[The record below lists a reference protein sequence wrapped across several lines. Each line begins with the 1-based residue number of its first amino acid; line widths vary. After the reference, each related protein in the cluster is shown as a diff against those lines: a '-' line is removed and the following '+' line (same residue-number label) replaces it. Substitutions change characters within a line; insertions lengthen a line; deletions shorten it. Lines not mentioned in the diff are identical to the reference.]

1 MATKKT
7 AVSKI
12 SDKLAKVNEN
22 YNVYMYDNGYMFE
35 ISGKDAEGDWKTAK
49 IMCATID
56 QLVELVRE
64 ADTMEH
70 DD

>member
-1 MATKKT
+1 MATKKS

-12 SDKLAKVNEN
+12 SDKLSRVNEN
-22 YNVYMYDNGYMFE
+22 YTVNMYDNGYMFE
-35 ISGKDAEGDWKTAK
+35 IGGKDVEGNWKTAK

-64 ADTMEH
+64 ADTMER

>member
-64 ADTMEH
+64 ADATER

>member
-64 ADTMEH
+64 ADSMEH

>member
-1 MATKKT
+1 MATKKS

-64 ADTMEH
+64 ADSMEH

>member
-1 MATKKT
+1 MATKKS

-12 SDKLAKVNEN
+12 SDKLVKVNEN

-35 ISGKDAEGDWKTAK
+35 IGGKDDEGDWKTAK
-49 IMCATID
+49 IMCTTID

-64 ADTMEH
+64 ADSMER

>member
-1 MATKKT
+1 MATKKS

-12 SDKLAKVNEN
+12 SDKLAKVNES

-35 ISGKDAEGDWKTAK
+35 IGGKDAEGDWKTAK

-64 ADTMEH
+64 ADSMER

>member
-22 YNVYMYDNGYMFE
+22 YNVYMYE

-64 ADTMEH
+64 ADAMEH

>member
-22 YNVYMYDNGYMFE
+22 YNVYMYDNDYMFE

-64 ADTMEH
+64 ADAMEH

>member
-1 MATKKT
+1 MATKKS

-64 ADTMEH
+64 ADSMER

>member
-35 ISGKDAEGDWKTAK
+35 ISGKDVEDDWKTAK

-64 ADTMEH
+64 ADAMEH

>member
-1 MATKKT
+1 MATKKS

-35 ISGKDAEGDWKTAK
+35 ISGKDAEGDCKTAK

-64 ADTMEH
+64 ADAMEH

>member
-64 ADTMEH
+64 ADAMEH

>member
-22 YNVYMYDNGYMFE
+22 YNVYMYDNGCMFE
-35 ISGKDAEGDWKTAK
+35 ISGKDSEGDWKTAR

-64 ADTMEH
+64 ADSMQRDE
-70 DD
+70 

>member
-1 MATKKT
+1 MATKKS

-64 ADTMEH
+64 ADAMEH